1 MASTRLH
8 GHPSLPAPVVHA
20 GFSAHQSKSHVLA
33 GVQDAYWSDDDTDD
47 AECPLCLEEMDISD
61 LNFKPCVCGYQ
72 ICRFCWHHIKQNL
85 NGRCPAC
92 RREYTDEAVQFKAIA
107 KEDHKRLTQQKKQ
120 RERERKELEALGR
133 RHLAN
138 VRVVQRNV
146 VYVVGIGPRFAKE
159 ELIPTLR
166 SNDYFGQYGK
176 ISKILLV
183 KRTPSGGG
191 TPVLGLYITYHR
203 REDAARC
210 ISTVD
215 GSPSPGGG
223 REVMRASY
231 GTTKYC
237 MAFLRGVS
245 CSDHTCMNLHEW
257 GDEKDCF
264 TKEDLTTLWVSFF
277 NSPQLSFICHFRK
290 HTIKDTESISRTVKE
305 GDALPRAAAW
315 GCKTAPQPP
324 STTAS
329 TQSSITVT
337 QRPNRRVGQRQSR
350 NVSAAIDTKPSS
362 RSHHD
367 RRGGSVAGSTKTPSV
382 TSSSR
387 PPTPAAITLPQRP
400 ATPLEVKSLRAKES
414 SVPQPTV
421 SPAPSL
427 AVDSEAGSG
436 SRDVSPVRPRS
447 TESEQS
453 TPPIPQGIPAVP
465 PGLSGPPGLPPP
477 SRKMDPLTPPGI
489 HPSQS
494 TYQISTAAQ
503 ALLDD
508 VKSRRE
514 NAPSVSCVSIF
525 PDLDRTL
532 RMVSGEDNEFGGFS
546 FNLDP
551 KLAREDLN
559 MDTALPDLEAEA
571 NTPLTGGFMDMFPAL
586 RQTQPP
592 VQVHHPR
599 AYVAPPGITYQHN
612 PNRSTYDP
620 LSLRGTPIE
629 RQSAG
634 GSGYVGSFNPFGET
648 SEDPI
653 VPPQGVSSTSRKSPF
668 ADEER
673 KVSRFGF
680 ARGRQESTTA
690 SSPAHPASPLSAS
703 DSHHS
708 FFSSET
714 TSSAQP
720 HWNLPPHIEHG
731 YTTSLLAQHT
741 PATQIHSQPQPQQQH
756 ARFQPFDH
764 NIVSEAQLREFI
776 QSSRERASVMP
787 SGPPGID
794 QQQHY
799 PYPQDQPFNDPAIMS
814 ARFASPVLPSS
825 LPTNPNTSYPST
837 SSAVSMNHA
846 PPHMS
851 IGPPP
856 GLAYQQGLP
865 VNHAGNGNSTE
876 PQADPLKVQ
885 PPILNSECLSFARG
899 GISTS
904 IPPSPL
910 PTLSS
915 AEFPALGTVTDN
927 STTTATP
934 SEAQMPAVDVSK
946 PEDASKEQA
955 KVERK
960 AAKKAAAAERA
971 LERQKAVQ
979 EKAAAR
985 AAEKARLAQEKAVE
999 QERLAAVREAKEK
1012 VEKAK
1017 REKAE
1022 QEKQEKERATQQK
1035 AARVER
1041 DKIAKAQQQKRAQ
1054 AEKEEREKEKERTKG
1069 QGRAGGSS
1077 NAPAAPKNGGIEKQ
1091 TSTPKAPEPVVQ
1103 APIRSKLPKKNK
1115 PVARPIRIPKDNE
1128 VATEEM
1134 SAAPSV
1140 AASDTPAVP
1149 IGKSSEV
1156 VSPSPSVSR
1165 AQSVDRTSPIERT
1178 SLADALDDLDLRY
1191 PSMDLPNHPFFDM
1204 QKINP
1209 AAKVPLEY
1217 GPLVHA
1223 LSALS
1228 VGGGSFATNMPS
1240 GSIDNAVSSFQQ
1252 LLETLTQTIS
1262 DLLRLLPRT
1271 TWDDSSSF
1279 DGVLRD
1285 MLKGDDFL
1293 DDTGDDTAG
1302 KEDEVAALTL
1312 ALERRARWMEVQ
1324 LSKLEELHRDINTAA
1339 VRAVL
1344 AFNDS
1349 GWDRHAFMPRIGN
1362 TLKRFHDIGMV
1373 ERDGELRPMS
1383 ADELERRLA
1392 VARGAAVVAETDLRM
1407 AMEMMQGVRPVEVDD
1422 F

>member
-1 MASTRLH
+1 MSSTRLL
-8 GHPSLPAPVVHA
+8 GHPSLPAPVVYA

-33 GVQDAYWSDDDTDD
+33 GVQDAYWSDDDADD

-215 GSPSPGGG
+215 GAPSPGGG

-237 MAFLRGVS
+237 MALLRGVS
-245 CSDHTCMNLHEW
+245 CTDHTCMNSHEW

-264 TKEDLTTLWVSFF
+264 TKEDLTTL
-277 NSPQLSFICHFRK
+277 K
-290 HTIKDTESISRTVKE
+290 HTIKDTESISRTTKE
-305 GDALPRAAAW
+305 GDGVLPRAAAW
-315 GCKTAPQPP
+315 GGKTTQFSSVAI
-324 STTAS
+324 
-329 TQSSITVT
+329 QSSVN
-337 QRPNRRVGQRQSR
+337 QRSNRRGGQRQSR
-350 NVSAAIDTKPSS
+350 NVGTAADTKSSS

-367 RRGGSVAGSTKTPSV
+367 RKGGSFAGGTKTPSV

-387 PPTPAAITLPQRP
+387 PPTPAATYIASTTCHSPGKP
-400 ATPLEVKSLRAKES
+400 G
-414 SVPQPTV
+414 VPQPSI

-427 AVDSEAGSG
+427 GI
-436 SRDVSPVRPRS
+436 RPRS

-453 TPPIPQGIPAVP
+453 TPPVLQGIPDVP

-477 SRKMDPLTPPGI
+477 SRKMDHITTPGI

-508 VKSRRE
+508 VKFRRE
-514 NAPSVSCVSIF
+514 NAPSVPSVSIF

-532 RMVSGEDNEFGGFS
+532 RMVSGEDNEFG
-546 FNLDP
+546 D
-551 KLAREDLN
+551 DLN
-559 MDTALPDLEAEA
+559 VDISLPDLEAEA

-586 RQTQPP
+586 RPSKPP
-592 VQVHHPR
+592 AQIHHPR
-599 AYVAPPGITYQHN
+599 SFMAPPGLTYPHN
-612 PNRSTYDP
+612 PNRSMYDS
-620 LSLRGTPIE
+620 LSLRGAP
-629 RQSAG
+629 AG
-634 GSGYVGSFNPFGET
+634 GSSYVGSFNPFGEV
-648 SEDPI
+648 SEDP
-653 VPPQGVSSTSRKSPF
+653 PQGASSTSRKSPF

-673 KVSRFGF
+673 KMSRFGF
-680 ARGRQESTTA
+680 ARGRQGSTAA
-690 SSPAHPASPLSAS
+690 SSPVNPTSPLSAS

-720 HWNLPPHIEHG
+720 HWNLPSHIEHG
-731 YTTSLLAQHT
+731 YTTSSLAQHV
-741 PATQIHSQPQPQQQH
+741 PAVQPHLQSQPQQQH
-756 ARFQPFDH
+756 ARFQPPDH

-776 QSSRERASVMP
+776 QSSRERAIVMP
-787 SGPPGID
+787 NGPPGID
-794 QQQHY
+794 HRQHY
-799 PYPQDQPFNDPAIMS
+799 PYAQNQPFHDPAIMS
-814 ARFASPVLPSS
+814 ARFASPVLPSAV
-825 LPTNPNTSYPST
+825 PMDPNTSYPST
-837 SSAVSMNHA
+837 PAVVGINHT
-846 PPHMS
+846 PSHMT
-851 IGPPP
+851 IGAPP
-856 GLAYQQGLP
+856 GLSHPQGLP
-865 VNHAGNGNSTE
+865 DNHTGNNNGAE
-876 PQADPLKVQ
+876 PQADLSKTQ
-885 PPILNSECLSFARG
+885 PPVINTPA
-899 GISTS
+899 S

-915 AEFPALGTVTDN
+915 AEFPALGTVTDK
-927 STTTATP
+927 STTAATP
-934 SEAQMPAVDVSK
+934 SDVPMLGGEVST
-946 PEDASKEQA
+946 PEDASKQQA
-955 KVERK
+955 KVERN

-971 LERQKAVQ
+971 LERQKAAQ
-979 EKAAAR
+979 EKATAR
-985 AAEKARLAQEKAVE
+985 AAEKARLAQEKAME
-999 QERLAAVREAKEK
+999 QERLAAIREAKENVEK
-1012 VEKAK
+1012 VE

-1022 QEKQEKERATQQK
+1022 QERLEKERIAQQK
-1035 AARVER
+1035 AAQVER
-1041 DKIAKAQQQKRAQ
+1041 AKAQQEKRAE
-1054 AEKEEREKEKERTKG
+1054 AEKEEREKDKTRG
-1069 QGRAGGSS
+1069 QGKPSGGSK
-1077 NAPAAPKNGGIEKQ
+1077 APTTPKKGGIEKQ
-1091 TSTPKAPEPVVQ
+1091 TPAPPKAPEPVVQ
-1103 APIRSKLPKKNK
+1103 APILSKLPKKNK

-1128 VATEEM
+1128 VATDEM
-1134 SAAPSV
+1134 SAAPSL
-1140 AASDTPAVP
+1140 AASETPAAT
-1149 IGKSSEV
+1149 GKGNEV
-1156 VSPSPSVSR
+1156 ISPSSSVSR

-1178 SLADALDDLDLRY
+1178 SLADVLDELDVRY
-1191 PSMDLPNHPFFDM
+1191 PAMDLPDHPS
-1204 QKINP
+1204 ILP
-1209 AAKVPLEY
+1209 AKMPLEY

-1293 DDTGDDTAG
+1293 DDTGDDAAG

-1362 TLKRFHDIGMV
+1362 TLKRFDSISMV
-1373 ERDGELRPMS
+1373 QRDGKLRPMS
-1383 ADELERRLA
+1383 ADELEKKLV
-1392 VARGAAVVAETDLRM
+1392 VAKEAAVFAETELRET
-1407 AMEMMQGVRPVEVDD
+1407 MEKMQGVRPVEMDD